1 MKGGLIK
8 CHFSDLGEDTCF
20 FVTSLEEDGFSP
32 LKLNSNEKEED
43 ADSFKQLYETVIKS
57 LRVLFL

>member
-32 LKLNSNEKEED
+32 LKFNSNEKEED
-43 ADSFKQLYETVIKS
+43 ADSFKQLNLNS
-57 LRVLFL
+57 N